1 MDTNTLIFPRPQSIA
16 NNRFPVGNPLN
27 FRNFAKGK
35 YDCVVYQ
42 GDNGDMQFMDSTT
55 ILAGA
60 WLPTGSIAYVDNN
73 VAKAS
78 VVADTAVK
86 VAVPYIVK
94 VGTEHPNVYSEK
106 YNAAGGLITLL
117 PLTGYFRLVTTV
129 FEQGESITYAAG
141 DLLTVKQFIYD
152 GRTVLGVAKATSG
165 IGSET
170 IVGIVD
176 GPVGNE
182 VKQNPALAFTAFYR
196 PAVAAAPA
204 SSESL

>member
-1 MDTNTLIFPRPQSIA
+1 MDTNTRIYPQPQSIA

-27 FRNFAKGK
+27 FRNLAKGK

-42 GDNGDMQFMDSTT
+42 GDNGDMQFMDSCT

-60 WLPTGSIAYVDNN
+60 WIPTGSIAYVDDT
-73 VAKAS
+73 VAKPGVGS
-78 VVADTAVK
+78 DTAVK

-94 VGTEHPNVYSEK
+94 VGTEHRNVYSEK

-117 PLTGYFRLVTTV
+117 PLTGYFRVITTV
-129 FEQGESITYAAG
+129 FEQGDSITYAAG
-141 DLLTVKQFIYD
+141 DLLTVKQFTYD
-152 GRTVLGVAKATSG
+152 GQSVYGVAKATAG
-165 IGSET
+165 IGSEL

-196 PAVAAAPA
+196 PVAAAAA